1 METRLVFTALIQG
14 THTAWAGNPNCQAA
28 HDYLLTRLTHVVGG
42 QFRARGNPLTTRI
55 KGNLGEF
62 TAFWVGRNG
71 PHSSWSHAFTLT
83 CHQPLMDISLAGV
96 DIVWVCFNDQ
106 DPSRDFVVLQEI
118 KTTSGA
124 SLNYADKL
132 AEDYEKLFGLEL
144 SFTLQSRLQG
154 IKNRLELEHNRL
166 DLCLRLNAVAG
177 QAPTDST
184 GVRLLPTLVHDVAS
198 SSEQAAVK
206 LAAVRSAVLQLGW
219 PQNQVSQWS
228 IALSDLDDRLT
239 RLSWGDH

>member
-1 METRLVFTALIQG
+1 MFTAIVQG
-14 THTAWAGNPNCQAA
+14 THTAWAGNPDCQAA
-28 HDYLLTRLTHVVGG
+28 HDYLLMRLTHIVGG
-42 QFRARGNPLTTRI
+42 QFRARGNALTNRI

-62 TAFWVGRNG
+62 TAFWVGRDG
-71 PHSSWSHAFTLT
+71 PHSSWSHVFTLN

-124 SLNYADKL
+124 SLEYTDKL
-132 AEDYEKLFGLEL
+132 SEDYEKLFGLEL
-144 SFTLQSRLQG
+144 SFTLQSRLQF
-154 IKNRLELEHNRL
+154 IKNRLELEHNRP

-177 QAPTDST
+177 QSPTDSI
-184 GVRLLPTLVHDVAS
+184 GVHLLPTLVYDAS
-198 SSEQAAVK
+198 SSSQQAAVK
-206 LAAVRSAVLQLGW
+206 LAAVRSAVLQMDW
-219 PQNQVSQWS
+219 PSNRVLEWS